1 MNKKINQIISI
12 LVKQPCFRNRNE
24 DMYSS
29 NHNFYYGLME
39 IKKYDDL
46 PYIQNLIYKLKPY
59 FNSSEE
65 LKQYYNLL
73 MNAVYMGKINENIE
87 TISLLSNLVND
98 EFHSCLIARDFSYD
112 LGANRSNIYK
122 IEHIDSLEKQITNI
136 GLLVAGYNTLRE
148 PVKNQVQYIK
158 NIFKDIDILSSGI
171 EKILDLIVEE
181 SSKLLKNKEEFRKHQ
196 HSRIEKA
203 S

>member
-1 MNKKINQIISI
+1 MNKKINHIISI

-59 FNSSEE
+59 FDSSEE

-73 MNAVYMGKINENIE
+73 MNAVYMAKINENIE
-87 TISLLSNLVND
+87 TISLLATLVTD
-98 EFHSCLIARDFSYD
+98 EFHSCLIARNFSYD
-112 LGANRSNIYK
+112 LSTNRSNIYK
-122 IEHIDSLEKQITNI
+122 TEHIDNLEKQLTNI

>member
-59 FNSSEE
+59 FNSGEE

-98 EFHSCLIARDFSYD
+98 EFHSCLIDRDFSYD

-122 IEHIDSLEKQITNI
+122 TEHIDNLEKQLTNI

-158 NIFKDIDILSSGI
+158 NIFKDIDILNSGI